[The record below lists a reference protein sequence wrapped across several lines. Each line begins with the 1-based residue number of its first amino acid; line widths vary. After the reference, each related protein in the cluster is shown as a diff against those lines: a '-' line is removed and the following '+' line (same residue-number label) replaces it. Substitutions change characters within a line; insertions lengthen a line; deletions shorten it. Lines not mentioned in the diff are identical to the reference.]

1 MGIHKKRTKKNIDH
15 YLWPGLMWGAFSID
29 KEGQQHF
36 VPRTGVPN
44 FQSLGLSKN
53 GGYEMRINNIIYMI
67 ISGKHVKIFFCVLA
81 FPHPQRKKS
90 R

>member
-1 MGIHKKRTKKNIDH
+1 
-15 YLWPGLMWGAFSID
+15 MWGAFSID

-67 ISGKHVKIFFCVLA
+67 ISGKHVKIFFVCWPFLTLN
-81 FPHPQRKKS
+81 KKNLDDS